1 MTHRENLFSL
11 HLSSSG
17 GIHLY
22 LEERDANL
30 DLAVEIGN
38 EVSGGLID
46 ELCGASEFRNL
57 KTNEGADSLDRIR
70 GQIPD
75 FVSHIAIMSY
85 DEALNLAEDLIMMAK
100 TQQALL
106 KLSTPIQ
113 SKLQLVE

>member
-75 FVSHIAIMSY
+75 FDCHYV
-85 DEALNLAEDLIMMAK
+85 L
-100 TQQALL
+100 
-106 KLSTPIQ
+106 
-113 SKLQLVE
+113 